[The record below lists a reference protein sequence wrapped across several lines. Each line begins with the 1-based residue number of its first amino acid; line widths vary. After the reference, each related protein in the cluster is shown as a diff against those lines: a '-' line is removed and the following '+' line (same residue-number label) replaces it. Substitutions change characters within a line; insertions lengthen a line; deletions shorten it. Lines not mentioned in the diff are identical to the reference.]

1 MHAVAQGAS
10 ARMSL
15 SWSAGSGASVVDELP
30 RSLEPEVLGSVVTFT
45 RSSTAALQCNTNS
58 SVDIAA
64 LVGGTAVRTVR
75 VMVVCAS
82 SVGIT
87 NFEAGV
93 RNGPGSV
100 SSTLD
105 VVPTDAS
112 CSARN
117 AGGIAGD
124 PSVSDMGGR
133 RSVAVTVTATGRMQ
147 IAVRCTKEGLAPATA
162 TQTFT
167 ARTTTHCTAVMGSLA
182 HGAQTVVRTLT
193 SDSRCT
199 SAQRLAGGS
208 APFHA
213 RWHTFIL
220 DAGAW
225 MTLGLEPADSGN
237 AALDTYLMLLDG
249 HGSGGSVLHR
259 HNNLYGDATRLDD
272 IWLPAG
278 HYTIEATT
286 ALSNATGNYR
296 LTVRVDQDP
305 RIGGL
310 PTAIGAHAGI
320 GRKLRF
326 NYQPTTATVIAGTP
340 DASRLS
346 TAVTAVHGAA
356 ALEITPRRTGTITLP
371 VTVTHAGR
379 SGTHEIVIKTTCPPG
394 HVGGSGGTCTPRNT
408 YLAADCVPAPLHG
421 TRPWGRLEQSGHY
434 RDYAAVSTGN
444 CASLTHTGRAKFYR
458 FQLRHDLPVLLRVR
472 DERATLSGLKGGG
485 SPSLSLWRYKSPAS
499 TTGDEYRSLRLI
511 ANVGT
516 GSEAALQ
523 IEQTLNAGTYLIEI
537 SPSQP
542 VTQSVWAFELLTMLP
557 TAQKAYADV
566 MNLGNTG
573 LNDSGMTLGSFLDA
587 RGSLL
592 YGAHPNADKTRA
604 EDPFYPASPNYPWLP
619 FTTDRCSIPLAN
631 WPIVSQALSEFNLVD
646 HPSFGGLKL
655 RYLPRIG
662 GTDVPFVYGCMR
674 HDFNWRNLHR
684 VLTHYEYDTQQGVWN
699 NGVRI
704 EANDRFGQ
712 DLEVLCK
719 ANQPGAVDR
728 SRHFDWTLKSKKALD
743 ECLGL
748 ATVFKQAVGGV
759 PLSLIRYDH
768 TK

>member
-1 MHAVAQGAS
+1 M
-10 ARMSL
+10 
-15 SWSAGSGASVVDELP
+15 
-30 RSLEPEVLGSVVTFT
+30 
-45 RSSTAALQCNTNS
+45 
-58 SVDIAA
+58 
-64 LVGGTAVRTVR
+64 
-75 VMVVCAS
+75 
-82 SVGIT
+82 
-87 NFEAGV
+87 
-93 RNGPGSV
+93 
-100 SSTLD
+100 
-105 VVPTDAS
+105 VPTDAS

-147 IAVRCTKEGLAPATA
+147 IAVRCTKGDLAPATA

-225 MTLGLEPADSGN
+225 VTLGLEPADSGN

-278 HYTIEATT
+278 QYTIEATS

-320 GRKLRF
+320 GRKLRL

-346 TAVTAVHGAA
+346 AAVTAMHGTAV
-356 ALEITPRRTGTITLP
+356 LEITPRRTGTTTLP

-379 SGTHEIVIKTTCPPG
+379 SSTHEIVIKTTCPPR
-394 HVGGSGGTCTPRNT
+394 HVGGSGGTCTPQDT
-408 YLAADCVPAPLHG
+408 YLAADCVPMALHG
-421 TRPWGRLEQSGHY
+421 GRPWGRLEQSGHY
-434 RDYAAVSTGN
+434 RDYSATSTGN
-444 CASLTHTGRAKFYR
+444 CASITHAGRAEYYR
-458 FQLRHDLPVLLRVR
+458 FVLRHDLQVLLRLR
-472 DERATLSGLKGGG
+472 DQRTTLSGLRAGGA
-485 SPSLSLWRYKSPAS
+485 PSVSLWRYKTPTS
-499 TTGDEYRSLRLI
+499 TIGDEYRALSLV
-511 ANVGT
+511 ASVGT
-516 GSEAALQ
+516 ESEPLLE
-523 IEQTLNAGTYLIEI
+523 IERVLNAGTYLIEI
-537 SPSQP
+537 APSKT
-542 VTQSVWAFELLTMLP
+542 VTQPTGGFGLLTELP
-557 TAQKAYADV
+557 TGRQVYADV
-566 MNLGNTG
+566 RTVGNTG
-573 LNDSGMTLGSFLDA
+573 LGVGDVGMTLGEFLDA

-592 YGAHPNADKTRA
+592 YGAHPNADKSRA
-604 EDPFYPASPNYPWLP
+604 EDPFYPLSPNYPWLP
-619 FTTDRCSIPLAN
+619 FTTDRCSIPAAN
-631 WPIVSQALSEFNLVD
+631 WPFIEQALSELNLVD
-646 HPSFGGLKL
+646 HPSFGGVKL

-662 GTDVPFVYGCMR
+662 GTTVPFVYGCMR

-684 VLTHYEYDTQQGVWN
+684 VLNHYVYDTPRGVWN
-699 NGVRI
+699 KR
-704 EANDRFGQ
+704 ARDDSNDRFND
-712 DLEVLCK
+712 DLQALCL
-719 ANQPGAVDR
+719 ANQRDATETSKHFSWMLNSRSAVE
-728 SRHFDWTLKSKKALD
+728 
-743 ECLGL
+743 ECKDL
-748 ATVFKQAVGGV
+748 ASMFKLAVGGV
-759 PLSLIRYDH
+759 PLELISYDH
-768 TK
+768 SK